1 MKIKLLEK
9 TDTKVKF
16 ELAETNPAFTNML
29 RRTIVQHVSVAA
41 IDNIDVIKNTS
52 ALYNETIA
60 HRIGHIPISYKNEMV
75 QKENCKCKGKGCS
88 FCEVKMVLQKSGPC
102 TVYAKDFKS
111 TDKDVKP
118 STGDIIIA
126 KLYENQ
132 DLNLEATVVINTG
145 KEHSNW
151 QAAIVGYQYYP
162 ELKIAKDVKNIK
174 DIIAACPKGLIDE
187 KTMKLTTPE
196 KCDFCQQCVE
206 VASKG
211 AVTITGDKTRHILTV
226 ETVSGTDPK
235 TIILDA
241 LTNMAK
247 NLKELETQIK

>member
-9 TDTKVKF
+9 TDSKVKL

-52 ALYNETIA
+52 ALYNETLA
-60 HRIGHIPISYKNEMV
+60 HRIGHVPISYKNKMV
-75 QKENCKCKGKGCS
+75 QKENCKCKNKGCS
-88 FCEVKMVLQKSGPC
+88 LCEVKMVLKKSGPC

-118 STGDIIIA
+118 SNGDIIIA
-126 KLYENQ
+126 KIYENQ
-132 DLNLEATVVINTG
+132 EINLEATVVINTG
-145 KEHSNW
+145 KEHTNW

-174 DIIAACPKGLIDE
+174 DIIKACPKGLIDE
-187 KTMKLTTPE
+187 KTMKLTHPE
-196 KCDFCQQCVE
+196 KCDFCQQCVNA
-206 VASKG
+206 ASNG
-211 AVTITGDKTRHILTV
+211 AVTVVGDKTRHILTV